1 MQYFRRG
8 LIGRGSGRARHF
20 LNERAQRIRNSRLA
34 ICPQARPREQ
44 IYRGRPAE
52 LDGPL
57 PTTFPGEPRLS
68 VERCLKLHQSAAAR
82 DGDCFRAAQNIQ
94 LGEDVAQMPLH
105 RGFADEEIRAD
116 FLVAFAAR
124 QQHQHS

>member
-1 MQYFRRG
+1 MQSFRRG
-8 LIGRGSGRARHF
+8 LNSEGIQAPLGTSLTKEDNGAETPGWIFAHRSERQNKLFAEGRRSWRARF
-20 LNERAQRIRNSRLA
+20 QQRFQVSLGCLLKGA
-34 ICPQARPREQ
+34 
-44 IYRGRPAE
+44 
-52 LDGPL
+52 
-57 PTTFPGEPRLS
+57 
-68 VERCLKLHQSAAAR
+68 LKLHQSAAAR

-124 QQHQHS
+124 Q